1 MEDYVNRVADY
12 LTLNPSTLRDSVT
25 AHIQGGGRAPCH
37 QVVFA
42 PSSKALDE

>member
-25 AHIQGGGRAPCH
+25 AHRLG
-37 QVVFA
+37 
-42 PSSKALDE
+42 L